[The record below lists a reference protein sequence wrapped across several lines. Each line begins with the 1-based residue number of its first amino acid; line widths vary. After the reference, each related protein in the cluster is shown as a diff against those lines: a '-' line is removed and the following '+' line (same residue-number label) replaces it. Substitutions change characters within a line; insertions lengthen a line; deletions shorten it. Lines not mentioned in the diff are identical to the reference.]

1 MQFSLTLSLFVF
13 AVVEPTAPPIDLTP
27 DPPNTPAPPNS
38 AEPESEDGPLEDS
51 QYGPR

>member
-1 MQFSLTLSLFVF
+1 MMQCSLTLSVF

-27 DPPNTPAPPNS
+27 DPPKTPAPPNS
-38 AEPESEDGPLEDS
+38 AEPESEDEPLENS